1 MDTPGFGDSDN
12 DDGVLIEEMM
22 DTLANVVDHVD
33 TIVLLLD
40 GRKTRFDA
48 SLQNMLKRMS
58 QIFGLDWWNYIVVG
72 VSFWAYD
79 QHSIDERECYPDYPE
94 RCHDEAWFC
103 GETNSQLQEKFN
115 LDLTFTC
122 VFTDSWSQ
130 TPGPPGFNTD
140 DPLQQEHWK
149 TETGILWDI
158 TASREDTFGFL
169 TIDDILE
176 ENTRLKEENRQ
187 LTEENSCLNGVIRDN
202 ITQLTE
208 MIQTNSQNIADN
220 GDNLGILEG
229 RVAVNGGDIVS
240 TNRRIDEN
248 KAYINENTANIDHND
263 NDIAR

>member
-1 MDTPGFGDSDN
+1 MVDTPGFGDSDN
-12 DDGVLIEEMM
+12 DDEVLIEEMM

-58 QIFGLDWWNYIVVG
+58 QIFSLDWWNYVVIG

-94 RCHDEAWFC
+94 LCHDEAWFC
-103 GETNSQLQEKFN
+103 EETNSQLQEKFH

-130 TPGPPGFNTD
+130 TNLPPGFNAD
-140 DPLQQEHWK
+140 DPLQQDHWK
-149 TETGILWDI
+149 TETNILWDI
-158 TASREDTFGFL
+158 TAGREDTFGFL

-176 ENTRLKEENRQ
+176 ENTRLKEENKW
-187 LTEENSCLNGVIRDN
+187 LNDVIRDN

-208 MIQTNSQNIADN
+208 MIQTNSQNIEN
-220 GDNLGILEG
+220 NEDNLGILEG
-229 RVAVNGGDIVS
+229 RVAANGGLIQTVQEEVASVQEEVS
-240 TNRRIDEN
+240 SVR
-248 KAYINENTANIDHND
+248 
-263 NDIAR
+263 